1 MYKAFGSSPACTVV
15 ILAWRFG
22 WDLAFQTVA
31 CRKMNL
37 ENNPENTRGGCA
49 RDALVRVLVVYP
61 PRDFARSRQSLAAT
75 SLQK

>member
-1 MYKAFGSSPACTVV
+1 
-15 ILAWRFG
+15 
-22 WDLAFQTVA
+22 
-31 CRKMNL
+31 MNL

-75 SLQK
+75 SLQVTTMERMGMQEVFPKEKHSTTHSPHNFRVVE